1 MANKRFVEMGSLKPN
16 QHTIEKFL
24 LNLMNG
30 WDFEEALE
38 VRCIYENSIPNS
50 MRFRPDKFMDA
61 VQYIITKNNT
71 YNVYACV
78 NPVPKDSLGNAKDS
92 DIKRAFYAFVDAD
105 EKGAADRVRD
115 CDWFEKSMEV
125 VTGTKPHFRNHIYY
139 RFNKPM
145 TDMNAWKQL
154 QKLLS
159 GVLGTD
165 KAIHNPSRIMR
176 VAGSVSYPSKR
187 KIELGY
193 QPEITRLLMD
203 NRYVE

>member
-1 MANKRFVEMGSLKPN
+1 MTISYQGSLEPN
-16 QHTIEKFL
+16 TNTISKFL
-24 LNLMNG
+24 SELTRG
-30 WDFEEALE
+30 WDNHE
-38 VRCIYENSIPNS
+38 VMEIRCIVELKPPKNQRFDRHDIDNAVRFLSENN
-50 MRFRPDKFMDA
+50 KA
-61 VQYIITKNNT
+61 G
-71 YNVYACV
+71 YNVYVTV
-78 NPVPKDSLGNAKDS
+78 NPVPKHSPSNAKDS

-105 EKGAADRVRD
+105 EKGAAERVRE
-115 CDWFEKSMEV
+115 CSRFEKSMEV
-125 VTGTKPHFRNHIYY
+125 VTGTKPHVRNHVYY

-159 GVLGTD
+159 DVLVTD
-165 KAIHNPSRIMR
+165 RAIHNPSRIMR

-203 NRYVE
+203 NSYVE